1 MTAGNDKPKSIVEFA
16 NEVFVP
22 STPVEIPVTEF
33 TDVRRIRILLH
44 PVLTRGG
51 TNFYVNF
58 KNGEDIVMQMNPR
71 IHVRLSITFHKAI
84 VFNTFY
90 NGHWQ
95 EEETVPMICPIEPDG
110 TYTLEFV
117 PSRFHSVFF
126 YIDGRFTYE
135 FRERQPGFKVRSVEI
150 GGNVEIISVHLS

>member
-1 MTAGNDKPKSIVEFA
+1 PKPIGEFA
-16 NEVFVP
+16 NEVFSP
-22 STPVEIPVTEF
+22 SVPVEIPVTEF
-33 TDVRRIRILLH
+33 TDVRRIRILLQ

-51 TNFYVNF
+51 TKFYVNF

-71 IHVRLSITFHKAI
+71 IHHKAI

-95 EEETVPMICPIEPDG
+95 AEETVPMICPIEANG

-117 PSRFHSVFF
+117 PSRSHSVFF
-126 YIDGRFTYE
+126 YIDGRFTHE

-150 GGNVEIISVHLS
+150 GGHVEVISVHLS